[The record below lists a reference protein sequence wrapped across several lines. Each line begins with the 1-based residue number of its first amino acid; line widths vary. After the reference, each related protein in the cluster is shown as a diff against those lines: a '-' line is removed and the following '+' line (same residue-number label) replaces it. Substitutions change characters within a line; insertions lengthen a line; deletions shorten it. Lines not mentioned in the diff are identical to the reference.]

1 MLGRIVISEDL
12 VRRKKIVM
20 IDVKWTD
27 HLLIMLYVYLSDA
40 VVNVVVFYR
49 EILRI
54 FFKLIHVKKLQIK

>member
-27 HLLIMLYVYLSDA
+27 LLLIMLYVYLSDA